1 MERTEMLRRL
11 PDLLEYPG
19 EGFHARCDTL
29 AAELAGSAAEA
40 AAVEFRAAVAELSLE
55 RLQEIYAA
63 TFDLN
68 PACCLYAGYHLFGD
82 SYKRGALM
90 AKLNAEYRSH
100 GYDPGNE
107 LPDHLAVL
115 FRFLAGLDDA
125 ELRSELLV
133 ELVLPALDRIVTS
146 FQGTSNIYARLTRA
160 ALLGL
165 SPEGYTPRQEL
176 SRSLPVLDPA
186 ESLVRG

>member
-1 MERTEMLRRL
+1 MERAELLERL
-11 PDLLEYPG
+11 APLLEYPG
-19 EGFHARCDTL
+19 EDFHARCDAL
-29 AAELAGSAAEA
+29 GADLPGSTAKA
-40 AAVEFRAAVAELSLE
+40 AADEFRAAAAALPLE

-90 AKLNAEYRSH
+90 AKLNAEYRSRA
-100 GYDPGNE
+100 YDSGNE

-115 FRFLAGLDDA
+115 FRFLAALDDPD
-125 ELRSELLV
+125 LRSELLE
-133 ELVLPALDRIVTS
+133 ELVLPALDRIVRA
-146 FQGTSNIYARLTRA
+146 FEGTSNVYARLARA

-165 SPEGYTPRQEL
+165 SPGGYAPPREL
-176 SRSLPVLDPA
+176 SRSLPVLEPD

>member
-1 MERTEMLRRL
+1 MERAKLLERL
-11 PDLLEYPG
+11 APLCEYPG
-19 EGFHARCDTL
+19 GDFHARCDAL
-29 AAELAGSAAEA
+29 GANLEGSAARA
-40 AAVEFRAAVAELSLE
+40 AADEFRVAVAELPLE

-90 AKLNAEYRSH
+90 AKLNAEYRSR

-125 ELRSELLV
+125 DLRSELLE
-133 ELVLPALDRIVTS
+133 ELVLPALDRIVKS
-146 FQGTSNIYARLTRA
+146 FAGTRNIYARLAKA
-160 ALLGL
+160 AFLGL
-165 SPEGYTPRQEL
+165 SPEGYAPPREL
-176 SRSLPVLDPA
+176 SRSLPVLEPD
-186 ESLVRG
+186 EGLVRG

>member
-1 MERTEMLRRL
+1 MERTEMLARL
-11 PDLLEYPG
+11 ADMLDYPG
-19 EGFHARCDTL
+19 DGFHSMCDTL
-29 AAELAGSAAEA
+29 SADLAGSAGGA
-40 AAVEFRAAVAELSLE
+40 AADEFRAAVAGLPLE

-90 AKLNAEYRSH
+90 AKLNAEYCSR

-107 LPDHLAVL
+107 LPDHLTVL
-115 FRFLAGLDDA
+115 LRFLADLDDA
-125 ELRSELLV
+125 GLRSELLE
-133 ELVLPALDRIVTS
+133 ELVLPALDRIVKS
-146 FQGTSNIYARLTRA
+146 FAGTSNIYARLAKA
-160 ALLGL
+160 ATLGL
-165 SPEGYTPRQEL
+165 SPEGYAPRREL
-176 SRSLPVLDPA
+176 SRSLPVLEPD